1 MARNTATKAT
11 EESVAGDMPVNESE
25 VINEIEQQL
34 NLEQQVTV
42 KNIAKWQ
49 AVFARLLTIGDVT
62 IPQDGSIRLSR
73 NEIISQ
79 IQNNNSLFNGIDGK
93 GSHATLIIKDKPTLE
108 EVGFDPEVQFSNS
121 VVKNLFEIN
130 DNELFEIELKNK
142 IVTRAEKYALMNA
155 IVKLKIND
163 YSKIRICEKYTGY
176 KIDKIIDD
184 VNR

>member
-1 MARNTATKAT
+1 M
-11 EESVAGDMPVNESE
+11 
-25 VINEIEQQL
+25 
-34 NLEQQVTV
+34 
-42 KNIAKWQ
+42 
-49 AVFARLLTIGDVT
+49 
-62 IPQDGSIRLSR
+62 
-73 NEIISQ
+73 
-79 IQNNNSLFNGIDGK
+79 
-93 GSHATLIIKDKPTLE
+93 IIKDKPTLE
-108 EVGFDPEVQFSNS
+108 EVGFNPEVQFSNS